1 MEEVRAEMFRIRL
14 WLLILALT
22 AALLPS
28 LSIASTENP
37 EISPAMVRLP
47 GHVLPALARATVVP
61 SNPSSGSESITLT
74 IVLRRDDQAGF
85 ESYLHD
91 IYDSH
96 SKNFREF
103 LTQRQIADRFGP
115 RRDDYDAVI
124 SYIRA
129 KGFRILQGSRN
140 RLTVTV
146 RGTRAQ
152 AESAFDLRIHSYRIG
167 ARTFYANDRDP
178 AVPVELAPL
187 LQAVAG
193 LSNLARPE
201 HGKEFLILIVLLA
214 GVCAVVFTALG
225 FFVPGILIC
234 FGAGALLSAYAAC
247 ALGYFGTAAANI
259 CNLSSSSTVRR
270 PDIAVNGT
278 GQTIG
283 LIEFDTFQSSDVADY
298 LNLIGSPTLISN
310 LSNDYVGFRRGHD
323 TPDSPRMRYT
333 VHPLASG
340 VLEKRTLLSGLAILV
355 LIGVAITIYFVIARG
370 WLAVGFA
377 AAGLSLLFLYD
388 AAPTPLK
395 SIGLGEFAVLL
406 VWGPLMIGGGFAMI
420 TGQLSSDVIFAS
432 VPYGLGVMTILN
444 GKHIDQIDFDSRR
457 HIRTLPVLIG
467 ESAARVLTMIALIAI
482 YAVVAAL
489 IAFGRLTPFAAV
501 IVIALPKAVRA
512 IRIMS
517 RERPDVAPTGYVG
530 WPLWY
535 HRACLEH
542 NRLFGWTYIAGL
554 AAAAIWHAAGH

>member
-1 MEEVRAEMFRIRL
+1 MDRVLSVSTSRPRLWIEAFTGFYKPGVQEVR
-14 WLLILALT
+14 
-22 AALLPS
+22 S
-28 LSIASTENP
+28 L
-37 EISPAMVRLP
+37 
-47 GHVLPALARATVVP
+47 
-61 SNPSSGSESITLT
+61 
-74 IVLRRDDQAGF
+74 
-85 ESYLHD
+85 
-91 IYDSH
+91 
-96 SKNFREF
+96 
-103 LTQRQIADRFGP
+103 
-115 RRDDYDAVI
+115 DAVSRFLYAARSVILVI
-124 SYIRA
+124 S
-129 KGFRILQGSRN
+129 
-140 RLTVTV
+140 
-146 RGTRAQ
+146 AQ
-152 AESAFDLRIHSYRIG
+152 AAII
-167 ARTFYANDRDP
+167 
-178 AVPVELAPL
+178 
-187 LQAVAG
+187 AG
-193 LSNLARPE
+193 LL
-201 HGKEFLILIVLLA
+201 
-214 GVCAVVFTALG
+214 
-225 FFVPGILIC
+225 
-234 FGAGALLSAYAAC
+234 
-247 ALGYFGTAAANI
+247 AAAAGRFAWGSF
-259 CNLSSSSTVRR
+259 LGV
-270 PDIAVNGT
+270 
-278 GQTIG
+278 
-283 LIEFDTFQSSDVADY
+283 
-298 LNLIGSPTLISN
+298 LIGFLVAHMISN

-467 ESAARVLTMIALIAI
+467 ESAARVLTMIGLIAI